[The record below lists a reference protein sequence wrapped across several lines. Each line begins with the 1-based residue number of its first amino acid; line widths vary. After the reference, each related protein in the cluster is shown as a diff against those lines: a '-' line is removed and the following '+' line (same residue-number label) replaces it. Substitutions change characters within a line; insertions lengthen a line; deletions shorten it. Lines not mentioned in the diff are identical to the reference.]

1 MYTELKNL
9 ISLIID
15 YRGKTPL
22 KLGSDWS
29 SSGYRALSAKNIKT
43 GKIVNE
49 ESIRYVDENLYKK
62 WMKNEIL
69 RGDIFITSEA
79 PFGEVYYWNSDEKI
93 VLSQRLF
100 AIRPIKSINSQYLYF
115 YMATEKF
122 HKELES
128 RATGSTVTG
137 LRQPE
142 LLKCKI
148 NVKPIEEQ
156 QHIVNILGSLDDKIE
171 NNEKILKLLDKA
183 LLIIYKK
190 DLSKKLKTN
199 NSYKLIRLSD
209 VAYFQNGYSYKGK
222 DLTETSKVAL
232 MTIKNFD
239 RNVGFKIDVFKNLN
253 PQNDSKQSQIVE
265 LYDTVVAHTDLTQ
278 NAEIIG
284 NAEML
289 LNKSKYDKIIA
300 SMDLV
305 IVKPKKINK
314 FLLYLFLHNE
324 DFKCHALGY
333 TAGTTVLHLNKKALQ
348 EYKIC
353 FPVDNKKLIKLENQ
367 IELLILKQA
376 SIIEINLKLNEL
388 KQLYLKKFFG

>member
-239 RNVGFKIDVFKNLN
+239 RNVGFKIDGFKNLN